1 MAKIQAHVKQIYL
14 DNSSYVQSTIQDV
27 SKRARSPVGIRIRR
41 RSRPRTREGASE
53 VSDESLESYSSLCS
67 SLTEERDSNG
77 NSSVPQPAQYVSPG
91 TVEERQERRA
101 AVFRHH
107 TKLTKLTNLPDFSD
121 HPETP
126 YYSYSAPPLSLSAR
140 TVRRS
145 QTLPLDYKAPV
156 PSLPALPTLPFL
168 PGDNEEAPASS
179 LTLINNNLGESSL

>member
-41 RSRPRTREGASE
+41 RSRPRTREGVSE
-53 VSDESLESYSSLCS
+53 VSDESLESFSSLCS
-67 SLTEERDSNG
+67 SLTEERELRELRDNNG

-107 TKLTKLTNLPDFSD
+107 TRLQD
-121 HPETP
+121 HQADQAGQSP

-140 TVRRS
+140 PVRRTN
-145 QTLPLDYKAPV
+145 TLPLDYKAPV
-156 PSLPALPTLPFL
+156 ATLPYL
-168 PGDNEEAPASS
+168 SGDSQEGGGGRASS